1 MFDKKSKTT
10 KISAGGTT
18 LISKNTEIVGDIH
31 FSGTLMIEGHVK
43 GNVYAVDGE
52 DAQARVL
59 ESGRIEGEIRV
70 PTLVIN
76 GEVTGD
82 VFSSKHIELASKTV
96 ISGNVHYVLI
106 EMVKGAQV
114 NGKLVY
120 SANKPAQDALN
131 IPPKTTKPKLEPK
144 AADLPPKSLNVTPNP
159 ATGKL

>member
-1 MFDKKSKTT
+1 MFNKKSKKTAF
-10 KISAGGTT
+10 SAGGTT

-31 FSGTLMIEGHVK
+31 FSGTLMIEGHIK

-76 GEVTGD
+76 GKVTGD
-82 VFSSKHIELASKTV
+82 VYSSKHIELASKTV
-96 ISGNVHYVLI
+96 VSGNVHYVLI

-114 NGKLVY
+114 NGNLVY
-120 SANKPAQDALN
+120 SADKPAVEAKTIKSKPEQAKKVE
-131 IPPKTTKPKLEPK
+131 IPSKP
-144 AADLPPKSLNVTPNP
+144 LNVSPKP
-159 ATGKL
+159 AAGKV